1 MYLNREQEKTLAGE
15 YGWARAKALEIIVR
29 VGEALGADKLL
40 EIVHAHVSGIS
51 YINIREP
58 GLRLLE
64 ELAEKGGRAA
74 VYTTVNPGCVDL
86 AEESQ
91 VIDNTVIRQQML
103 VNKALE
109 KMGFKPTYTC
119 IPYLNRPPAPGE
131 RLSWGESNAVAM
143 ANSFYGAYTNR
154 EGGPLALASALTG
167 YTYNAGLQVL
177 ENRTARIEVHIP
189 WRPREHEYSLI
200 GLWIGRNIDVVP
212 KLVFDVLPSYSG
224 LKLLF
229 ASAAA
234 TGSHGLVVVEGV
246 TPHGTYR
253 EEIVEK
259 ITLEG
264 RDLGDTQYP
273 EADGEVLGY
282 IGCPHL
288 HPSEVI
294 RLAEIVSKYSGVRD
308 GHALLVSIPLAYSDY
323 LQHEIMVLKNR
334 GVDVTF
340 GTCPI
345 VSRLTRRY
353 DLVLTNSGKAL
364 FYLEKLHGLRVSLA
378 SMTEIVEM
386 VMER

>member
-1 MYLNREQEKTLAGE
+1 MYLGKEQEKILAGE
-15 YGWARAKALEIIVR
+15 YGWARAKALEIIVK
-29 VGEALGADKLL
+29 VGEALGADRLV
-40 EIVHAHVSGIS
+40 EIRHAHVSGIS
-51 YINIREP
+51 YINIGEP

-86 AEESQ
+86 AGESR
-91 VIDNTVIRQQML
+91 VVDNTFIRQQML

-119 IPYLNRPPAPGE
+119 IPYLDRPPAPGE

-167 YTYNAGLQVL
+167 YTYHAGLQVL
-177 ENRTARIEVHIP
+177 ENRTARVEVHVQ

-212 KLVFDVLPSYSG
+212 KLVFDKPTSYSG

-229 ASAAA
+229 ASAAS
-234 TGSHGLVVVEGV
+234 TGSHGLVVIHGI
-246 TPHGTYR
+246 TPRGTYR

-259 ITLEG
+259 IVLER
-264 RDLGDTQYP
+264 RDLGDIQHP
-273 EADGEVLGY
+273 ETSGEILGY

-288 HPSEVI
+288 HPLEVI
-294 RLAEIVSKYSGVRD
+294 RLAETVSKYSRVRD
-308 GHALLVSIPLAYSDY
+308 RCTLLVSIPLAYKDY
-323 LQHEIMVLKNR
+323 LKHEIMVLKNR

-345 VSRLTRRY
+345 VSRLARRY

-364 FYLEKLHGLRVSLA
+364 FYLEKLHGLKVSLA
-378 SMTEIVEM
+378 STTEIIEM